1 MAPTQCWGTGA
12 PSRKAAGASSGPGTH
27 VSAIKGV
34 WSAGQHRAHAVWI
47 FEFDKAKA
55 SRLVGRL
62 VFHDHAVHDLS
73 ILGKVAAQRLC
84 SEVRTHTAR
93 RQAGHRLLAW
103 QPDLESVQPVTFTLV
118 DLLTWGRWIGKGGRT
133 GAKEGNMHHVSPGRR
148 MSCQRRDTCRPKAKH
163 SDHHKHLTLLAPPS
177 ASAFKAGLHP
187 P

>member
-27 VSAIKGV
+27 VSAIEGV

-103 QPDLESVQPVTFTLV
+103 QPGLESVQPVTFTPA
-118 DLLTWGRWIGKGGRT
+118 DLLMWGRWIGKGGRT
-133 GAKEGNMHHVSPGRR
+133 GAKEGNMHHISPGRG
-148 MSCQRRDTCRPKAKH
+148 MSCQRRDTCKA
-163 SDHHKHLTLLAPPS
+163 
-177 ASAFKAGLHP
+177 
-187 P
+187 